1 MKKIVGILLLLM
13 LALTFCAC
21 GGGSDE
27 PSMES
32 ETVQSFL
39 THLYAQEY
47 NEALGYVSTES
58 GVGIDGTVLE
68 NIYNSTAG
76 VCGEFQGIN
85 GIVKSNVKYYLD
97 TLGIPESQADR
108 SMLDYDIYYSSL
120 SFENEELGIFFIVE
134 PDSELIYGLS
144 VSGSE
149 NDDGYHSHGGTI
161 HKHTNN

>member
-1 MKKIVGILLLLM
+1 MKKIVGILLVLA

-27 PSMES
+27 PKMES
-32 ETVQSFL
+32 ETVEAFL
-39 THLYAQEY
+39 TALYEQDFGS
-47 NEALGYVSTES
+47 ALSCVSKGS
-58 GVGIDGTVLE
+58 GVGIDATVLQ
-68 NIYNSTAG
+68 NIYDTTAG
-76 VCGEFQGIN
+76 VAGEFQGIN
-85 GIVKSNVKYYLD
+85 GIVESNVKYYLD

-120 SFENEELGIFFIVE
+120 SFANEELGIFFIVE
-134 PDSELIYGLS
+134 PDTELIYGLS

-161 HKHTNN
+161 HKHTDN

>member
-1 MKKIVGILLLLM
+1 MKKLFGIMLVLA

-32 ETVQSFL
+32 ETVEAFL
-39 THLYAQEY
+39 INLYAQEY
-47 NEALGYVSTES
+47 GVALSCVSKEA
-58 GVGIDGTVLE
+58 GVGINQDVLQG
-68 NIYNSTAG
+68 IYDSTAG

-108 SMLDYDIYYSSL
+108 SMLEYDIYYSSL

-134 PDSELIYGLS
+134 PESELIYGLS

-149 NDDGYHSHGGTI
+149 SDDGYHSHGGTI
-161 HKHTNN
+161 HKHDNQ

>member
-1 MKKIVGILLLLM
+1 MLLMM

-47 NEALGYVSTES
+47 KEALSYVSTES
-58 GVGIDGTVLE
+58 EVGISLAVLE
-68 NIYNSTAG
+68 NIYNTTAG
-76 VCGEFQGIN
+76 TCGDFQGIN

-120 SFENEELGIFFIVE
+120 SFENEELGIFFIVD
-134 PDSELIYGLS
+134 PDTELIYGLS

>member
-1 MKKIVGILLLLM
+1 MKKLVGIILVLA

-27 PSMES
+27 PKMES
-32 ETVQSFL
+32 EIVESFI
-39 THLYAQEY
+39 THLYAQDY
-47 NEALGYVSTES
+47 SLALSCISKES
-58 GVGIDGTVLE
+58 DVGIDVTVLE
-68 NIYNSTAG
+68 NIYDSTVG
-76 VCGEFQGIN
+76 VSGEFQGIN
-85 GIVKSNVKYYLD
+85 GIVESNVKYYLD

-108 SMLDYDIYYSSL
+108 TMLDYDIYYSSL
-120 SFENEELGIFFIVE
+120 SFEKEELGIFFIVE

-161 HKHTNN
+161 HKHSGN

>member
-1 MKKIVGILLLLM
+1 MKRIIGIM
-13 LALTFCAC
+13 LVLAMALTLCAC

-27 PSMES
+27 PKMES
-32 ETVQSFL
+32 EKVQSFI
-39 THLYAQEY
+39 TCLYEQEY
-47 NEALGYVSTES
+47 GKALANVSKEA
-58 GVGIDGTVLE
+58 GVGINQEVLQG
-68 NIYNSTAG
+68 IYDSTAG

-85 GIVKSNVKYYLD
+85 GIVESNVKYYLD

-108 SMLDYDIYYSSL
+108 TMLDYKIYYASL
-120 SFENEELGIFFIVE
+120 SFETEELGIFFIVE
-134 PDSELIYGLS
+134 PDSELIYGLA

>member
-1 MKKIVGILLLLM
+1 MKKILGIMLV
-13 LALTFCAC
+13 LALALSFCAC

-27 PSMES
+27 PKMES
-32 ETVQSFL
+32 EMVQSFI

-47 NEALGYVSTES
+47 NEALANVSKDA
-58 GVGIDGTVLE
+58 GVGINQEVLQG
-68 NIYNSTAG
+68 IYDSTAG

-85 GIVKSNVKYYLD
+85 GIVESNVKYYLD

-108 SMLDYDIYYSSL
+108 AMLDYEIYYASL
-120 SFENEELGIFFIVE
+120 SFETEELGIFFIVE
-134 PDSELIYGLS
+134 PDSELIYGLA

-149 NDDGYHSHGGTI
+149 SDDGYHSHGGTI